1 MPLSLTSRKSLK
13 DNEETF
19 KTHLA
24 TIEKALGEPFE
35 IVFDF
40 EDIITKCN
48 DNWVTN
54 SCGSIFYKDVVGNLA
69 KNIDTKVSKNEM
81 VKEAFL
87 AAVPNKKIVFVA
99 ADEKLPSYWQ
109 YSFADG
115 NCVVSFRPK
124 ICNTNDV
131 FTAKLETL
139 LPSQGTYSL
148 MTRLN
153 IKENQAKMDANL
165 AAVKKAM
172 KSDADW
178 TIDQSSLEAVYPH
191 VADDLKNS
199 FGHIFAGV
207 VEKVAAN
214 LAKRC
219 ADEMVLEAVQEATSN
234 RTIVIKHNATQ
245 NGYWLW
251 SFESGNLVISFK
263 SITNTNDVQTFDF
276 IKLL

>member
-1 MPLSLTSRKSLK
+1 
-13 DNEETF
+13 
-19 KTHLA
+19 
-24 TIEKALGEPFE
+24 
-35 IVFDF
+35 
-40 EDIITKCN
+40 DI
-48 DNWVTN
+48 
-54 SCGSIFYKDVVGNLA
+54 
-69 KNIDTKVSKNEM
+69 
-81 VKEAFL
+81 
-87 AAVPNKKIVFVA
+87 
-99 ADEKLPSYWQ
+99 
-109 YSFADG
+109 
-115 NCVVSFRPK
+115 
-124 ICNTNDV
+124 
-131 FTAKLETL
+131 FTVKLETL

-165 AAVKKAM
+165 VAVKKAM

-178 TIDQSSLEAVYPH
+178 TIDQESLETVYPH
-191 VADDLKNS
+191 VSVDLKIS

-219 ADEMVLEAVQEATSN
+219 ADEMVLEATSN

-251 SFESGNLVISFK
+251 SFENGNLVISFK
-263 SITNTNDVQTFDF
+263 SITNTNDVQTFDL